1 MSSLSHIS
9 AIVLYLLGSLTV
21 AWQLFTRR
29 EISKAFRL
37 PLYIATLV
45 ALVLHSHIL
54 YHKMVTAHGLSL
66 GITNMFSLVTA
77 LMVAV
82 LLFAVLRRQVENLS
96 IAILPLAAVAMLLQ
110 WLVEVPQPQIR
121 QGNLGL
127 ETHILL
133 SVVAFS
139 LLSIGALQAVLLAI
153 QERHLRNH
161 RPNGFITALPP
172 MESMESL
179 LFQILWIGF
188 IVLTLALFNGLLDL
202 KDMFAQH
209 LVHKTVLSL
218 FAWLVF
224 AILLW
229 GRWRYGWRGRTAIRW
244 TLTGIISL
252 LLAYFGSKLVL
263 ELILHRA

>member
-1 MSSLSHIS
+1 MSNLLHLS
-9 AIVLYLLGSLTV
+9 AIVLYLAGSVTV
-21 AWQLFTRR
+21 AYLLFTRR
-29 EISKAFRL
+29 EIGKPFQL
-37 PLYIATLV
+37 PLYIATLI
-45 ALVLHSHIL
+45 ALLMQAEILHGRMI
-54 YHKMVTAHGLSL
+54 TPQGLRL
-66 GITNMFSLVTA
+66 DITNMFSLVTA
-77 LMVAV
+77 LMVAL
-82 LLFAVLRRQVENLS
+82 LLFAVLRKRVENLS

-110 WLVEVPQPQIR
+110 WLVVVPYSPIR
-121 QGNLGL
+121 QANLGL

-153 QERHLRNH
+153 QERQLRNH

-172 MESMESL
+172 MESMEAL

-224 AILLW
+224 ATLLW

-263 ELILHRA
+263 ELILQR

>member
-1 MSSLSHIS
+1 MSDFFHIT
-9 AIVLYLLGSLTV
+9 AIILYLAGSITV
-21 AWQLFTRR
+21 AYLLILRR
-29 EISKAFRL
+29 EIARPFRL
-37 PLYIATLV
+37 PLYVSTLM
-45 ALVLHSHIL
+45 ALLMHGHIL
-54 YHKMVTAHGLSL
+54 YRKMVTVDGLQL

-77 LMVAV
+77 LMVAL
-82 LLFAVLRRQVENLS
+82 LLFAVLRRRVENLS
-96 IAILPLAAVAMLLQ
+96 IAILPLAAFAMLLQ
-110 WLVEVPQPQIR
+110 WLVVVPHTTVR
-121 QGNLGL
+121 QANLGL

-153 QERHLRNH
+153 QERHLRDH
-161 RPNGFITALPP
+161 RPNGFISALPP

-179 LFQILWIGF
+179 LFQILLIGF
-188 IVLTLALFNGLLDL
+188 VVLTLALFNGLLDL

-224 AILLW
+224 ATLLW

-252 LLAYFGSKLVL
+252 LLAYFGSKFVL
-263 ELILHRA
+263 ELILHR

>member
-1 MSSLSHIS
+1 MSNFFHLC
-9 AIVLYLLGSLTV
+9 AIFLYLGGSITV
-21 AWQLFTRR
+21 TWLLFTRR
-29 EISKAFRL
+29 EIGKPFRL
-37 PLYIATLV
+37 PLYFATLL
-45 ALVLHSHIL
+45 ALILHGHIL
-54 YHKMVTAHGLSL
+54 YTKMVTATGLRVD
-66 GITNMFSLVTA
+66 ITNMFSLVTA

-82 LLFAVLRRQVENLS
+82 LLFAVLRKRVENLS
-96 IAILPLAAVAMLLQ
+96 IAILPLAAIAMLVQ
-110 WLVEVPQPQIR
+110 WLVVVPHPPIR
-121 QGNLGL
+121 QANLGL
-127 ETHILL
+127 DTHILL

-161 RPNGFITALPP
+161 RPNGFISALPP

-179 LFQILWIGF
+179 LFQIIWIGF

-224 AILLW
+224 ATLLW

-252 LLAYFGSKLVL
+252 LLAYFGSKFVL
-263 ELILHRA
+263 ELILHR